1 MSEII
6 QDGTGTKF
14 KAKVDKDAR
23 LHVNSV
29 IRTQSQQAILLG
41 YGYNVGSGVV
51 TLTDAS
57 ESGVFYL
64 KYNGNNIFV
73 IREILA
79 ILGSTDGS
87 GNGTVRIYK
96 NPTTGTLISNKTAV
110 STNENRDFSSS
121 NTLDANIYKGQQGA
135 TITDGTNFA
144 TTSRSNFSSPID
156 FDADLI
162 VLRKGNSIAV
172 SYQPPTSNTSQ
183 TAIIACTC
191 FEETATID

>member
-6 QDGTGTKF
+6 QDGTGTRF

-29 IRTQSQQAILLG
+29 QRSQSQQAILLG
-41 YGYNVGSGVV
+41 YGYNIGSGVV
-51 TLTDAS
+51 TLADAN
-57 ESGVFYL
+57 ESGIFYL
-64 KYNGNNIFV
+64 KYNGENVFV

-79 ILGSTDGS
+79 ILGTTDGS
-87 GNGTVRIYK
+87 GNGTIRIYK
-96 NPTTGTLISNKTAV
+96 NPSTGTLI
-110 STNENRDFSSS
+110 TNASDVGTNQNRDFSSS
-121 NTLDANIYKGQQGA
+121 NVLDADIYKGQQGA
-135 TITDGTNFA
+135 TITNGSNFA
-144 TTSRSNFSSPID
+144 TTSRSEFTNPIA

-162 VLRKGNSIAV
+162 VLKKGNSIAV
-172 SYQPPTSNTSQ
+172 SYNPPAGNTSQ